1 MTIRH
6 AGVLD
11 IDTVVLPVSS
21 EPVSGFKVRR
31 VLPSKHGRMVGP
43 FVLFDQM
50 GPAVFNTGQGFD
62 LEPHPHIGLAAVT
75 YLIDGEIVH
84 RDSLGKVQ
92 ALRPGEVSWMT
103 AGSGIVHSERTPL
116 EARSSGSNFFGIQA
130 WVALP
135 CSHEEVAADFAHY
148 TGLEIPRTCARG
160 VEFTLIAG
168 ASDGLVSPVKTFS
181 DLVLAEIVL
190 TSGARY
196 QVRPEHHERAIYVV
210 AGEVEIVGRP
220 GSFREAEL
228 ILLGPGA
235 EIVLKAPAF
244 HSARLMLMGG
254 EPLSEPRHVYWNFV
268 SSSAERIEQAKTDWR
283 ERRFPGVP
291 GEEEFAS
298 LPANLDRDANR
309 SL

>member
-1 MTIRH
+1 MSIRQT
-6 AGVLD
+6 GVTD
-11 IDTVVLPVSS
+11 IDVPVSS

-31 VLPSKHGRMVGP
+31 VLPSRHGRMVGP

-50 GPAVFNTGQGFD
+50 GPAVFNTGQGVD
-62 LEPHPHIGLAAVT
+62 VGPHPHIGLAAMT
-75 YLIDGEIVH
+75 YLVDGEIVH

-103 AGSGIVHSERTPL
+103 AGSGIVHSERTPP
-116 EARSSGSNFFGIQA
+116 EARASGSNFFGIQA

-135 CSHEEVAADFAHY
+135 CRHEEAAADFAHY
-148 TGLEIPRTCARG
+148 SEPEIPRTCARG

-168 ASDGLVSPVKTFS
+168 ASDGLVSPVRTFS
-181 DLVLAEIVL
+181 DTVFAEIVL

-196 QVRPEHHERAIYVV
+196 QVKPGHRERAVYVV

-228 ILLGPGA
+228 ILLEPGA

-244 HSARLMLMGG
+244 HSTRLMLLGG
-254 EPLSEPRHVYWNFV
+254 EPFSEPRHVYWNFV
-268 SSSAERIEQAKTDWR
+268 SSSTERIEQAKTDWR
-283 ERRFPGVP
+283 ERRFPEVP
-291 GEEEFAS
+291 GEEFTP
-298 LPANLDRDANR
+298 LPED
-309 SL
+309 

>member
-1 MTIRH
+1 MSIRQT
-6 AGVLD
+6 GVTD
-11 IDTVVLPVSS
+11 IVLPVSS

-31 VLPSKHGRMVGP
+31 VLPSRYGRMVGP

-50 GPAVFNTGQGFD
+50 GPAVLDTGRGFD
-62 LEPHPHIGLAAVT
+62 MGPHPHIGLAAVT

-92 ALRPGEVSWMT
+92 TLRPGEVSWVT
-103 AGSGIVHSERTPL
+103 AGSGIVHSERTPP
-116 EARSSGSNFFGIQA
+116 EVRASGSNFFGIQA

-135 CSHEEVAADFAHY
+135 CRHEEAAADFAHY
-148 TGLEIPRTCARG
+148 SEPEIPRTCARG

-168 ASDGLVSPVKTFS
+168 ASDGLVSPVRTFS
-181 DLVLAEIVL
+181 DMVFAEIVL

-196 QVRPEHHERAIYVV
+196 QVKPEHHERAVYVV

-228 ILLGPGA
+228 ILLEPGA

-244 HSARLMLMGG
+244 HSTRLMLLGG
-254 EPLSEPRHVYWNFV
+254 EPFSEPRHVYWNFV
-268 SSSAERIEQAKTDWR
+268 SSSTERIEQAKTDWR
-283 ERRFPGVP
+283 ERRFPAVP
-291 GEEEFAS
+291 GEEDLTP
-298 LPANLDRDANR
+298 LPED
-309 SL
+309 

>member
-11 IDTVVLPVSS
+11 TVVLPVSS
-21 EPVSGFKVRR
+21 EHGSGFKVRR
-31 VLPSKHGRMVGP
+31 VLPSRHRRMVGP
-43 FVLFDQM
+43 FILFEQI

-62 LEPHPHIGLAAVT
+62 TGPHPHIGLAAVT

-92 ALRPGEVSWMT
+92 ALRPGEVGWMT
-103 AGSGIVHSERTPL
+103 AGSGIVHSERTPQ
-116 EARSSGSNFFGIQA
+116 EARASGSNFFGIQA

-135 CSHEEVAADFAHY
+135 CKHEEVAADFAHY
-148 TGLEIPRTCARG
+148 NDLEIPRTCARG

-168 ASDGLVSPVKTFS
+168 TSDGLTSPVKTFS
-181 DLVLAEIVL
+181 DMVFAEIVL

-196 QVRPEHHERAIYVV
+196 QVKPGHHERAVYVV
-210 AGEVEIVGRP
+210 AGEVEIVGRT

-228 ILLGPGA
+228 ILLESGA

-254 EPLSEPRHVYWNFV
+254 EPFSEPRHAYWNFV
-268 SSSAERIEQAKTDWR
+268 SSSTERIEQAKTDWR

-291 GEEEFAS
+291 GEHDFVP
-298 LPANLDRDANR
+298 LPEDLDQAADR
-309 SL
+309 SP

>member
-1 MTIRH
+1 MSIRQT
-6 AGVLD
+6 GVTD
-11 IDTVVLPVSS
+11 IVLPMSS

-31 VLPSKHGRMVGP
+31 VLPSRYGRMVGP

-50 GPAVFNTGQGFD
+50 GPAVFNTGQGLD
-62 LEPHPHIGLAAVT
+62 VGPHPHIGLAAMT
-75 YLIDGEIVH
+75 YLVDGEIVH

-92 ALRPGEVSWMT
+92 ALLPGEVSWMT

-116 EARSSGSNFFGIQA
+116 EARASGSNFFGIQA

-135 CSHEEVAADFAHY
+135 CRHEEAAADFAHY
-148 TGLEIPRTCARG
+148 SEPEVPRTCARG

-168 ASDGLVSPVKTFS
+168 ALDGLVSPVRTFS
-181 DLVLAEIVL
+181 DMVFAEIVL

-196 QVRPEHHERAIYVV
+196 QVKPEHHERAVYVV

-228 ILLGPGA
+228 ILLEPGA

-244 HSARLMLMGG
+244 HSTRLMLLGG
-254 EPLSEPRHVYWNFV
+254 EPFSEPRHVYWNFV
-268 SSSAERIEQAKTDWR
+268 SSSTERIEQAKTDWR
-283 ERRFPGVP
+283 ERRFPEVP
-291 GEEEFAS
+291 GEEEFTP
-298 LPANLDRDANR
+298 LPED
-309 SL
+309 

>member
-1 MTIRH
+1 MSIRQT
-6 AGVLD
+6 GVTD
-11 IDTVVLPVSS
+11 IDVPVSS

-31 VLPSKHGRMVGP
+31 VLPSRHGRMVGP

-50 GPAVFNTGQGFD
+50 GPAVFNTGQGVD
-62 LEPHPHIGLAAVT
+62 VGPHPHIGLAAMT
-75 YLIDGEIVH
+75 YLVDGEIVH

-103 AGSGIVHSERTPL
+103 AGSGIVHSERTPP
-116 EARSSGSNFFGIQA
+116 EARASGSNFFGIQA

-135 CSHEEVAADFAHY
+135 CRHEEAAADFAHY
-148 TGLEIPRTCARG
+148 SEPEIPRTCARG

-168 ASDGLVSPVKTFS
+168 ASDGLVSPVRTFS
-181 DLVLAEIVL
+181 DTVFAEIVL

-196 QVRPEHHERAIYVV
+196 QVKPGHRERAVYVV

-228 ILLGPGA
+228 ILLEPGA

-244 HSARLMLMGG
+244 HSTRLMLLGG
-254 EPLSEPRHVYWNFV
+254 EPFSEPRHVYWNFV
-268 SSSAERIEQAKTDWR
+268 SSSTERIEQAKTDWR
-283 ERRFPGVP
+283 ERRFPEVP
-291 GEEEFAS
+291 GEEEFTP
-298 LPANLDRDANR
+298 LPED
-309 SL
+309 